1 MNEDREEKKAI
12 EDSLK
17 VCREIQEYL
26 KRERKEYGPVKVGM
40 NPGTRS
46 EIDKILKSL
55 EKTAAEPVR
64 PPHDQEPS
72 GGQGTPL
79 VSGTEFVSEPKVV
92 SEGKVVSEPKTV
104 SEAEVVSEPE
114 PVSAPEPGPV
124 MPETA
129 TETMEPVTM
138 EPEPAAPEKEK
149 NPGVKPIPVIKVE
162 TLDLEPVEEADQEE
176 TKAEYNERHPF
187 LRACLRILICVA
199 VALLLAFLITKF
211 VAHHTSVEGSSM
223 ETTLANGD
231 QLIVE
236 NLTYYFHDPER
247 FDVIV
252 FPHGENVNYIKR
264 IIGLPGE
271 TVQIRNGDVYINGE
285 MLDENYGRESIED
298 AGLASQEIVL
308 GEEEY
313 FVLGDNRNASVDSRK
328 EEVGTVSR
336 SEIKGRAWFR
346 FYPMDRASLVE

>member
-1 MNEDREEKKAI
+1 MNEEQEEKKAI

-26 KRERKEYGPVKVGM
+26 KRERKEYGPVKAGM

-64 PPHDQEPS
+64 PPHGPEPS
-72 GGQGTPL
+72 GGQGTPP
-79 VSGTEFVSEPKVV
+79 VSGTEFVSEP
-92 SEGKVVSEPKTV
+92 
-104 SEAEVVSEPE
+104 
-114 PVSAPEPGPV
+114 VSAPEPGPA
-124 MPETA
+124 MPVTA
-129 TETMEPVTM
+129 PETMEPETTETETAEPDMTEPETM
-138 EPEPAAPEKEK
+138 EAAAPEKEK
-149 NPGVKPIPVIKVE
+149 NPGVKPIPIIKVE
-162 TLDLEPVEEADQEE
+162 TLDLEPVEEENPEE
-176 TKAEYNERHPF
+176 SKAEYNERHPL
-187 LRACLRILICVA
+187 LRVCLRIFICVA

-236 NLTYYFHDPER
+236 NLSYYFHDPER

-271 TVQIRNGDVYINGE
+271 TVQIRNGDIYINGE